1 MIGATIRPLTPA
13 DWPAVERI
21 YREGIATGHATF
33 EAEPPSWEA
42 FDTGKLSGL
51 RLVAANA
58 DGTVA
63 GWAAAS
69 PVSARPAYRGV
80 IEHSVYIA
88 DLARGNGVGG
98 ALLEAFIAAADAA
111 GIWTIQSS
119 IFPEN
124 TASLRLHERHGFRT
138 VGTRERIAL
147 MGYGPLAG
155 VWRDTVLIERRRPQ

>member
-1 MIGATIRPLTPA
+1 MTDATIRPLTPA
-13 DWPAVERI
+13 DWPAVEGI

-63 GWAAAS
+63 GWAAGS